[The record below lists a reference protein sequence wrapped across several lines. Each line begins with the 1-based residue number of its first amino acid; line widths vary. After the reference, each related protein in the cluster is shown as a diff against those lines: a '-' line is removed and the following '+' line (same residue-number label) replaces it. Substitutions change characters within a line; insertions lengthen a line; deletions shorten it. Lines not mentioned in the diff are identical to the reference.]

1 MIKRLQF
8 ELLEKL
14 IFKDKVVLVCGAR
27 QVGKTS
33 LCKKILDKY
42 SQKGLKTK
50 YFNAEIS
57 ETQEILNTTS
67 QAKLKALIGIY
78 DLVVIDEAQKIP
90 EIGQILKILVDTFPK
105 TQIIT
110 TGSSSFELANI
121 AGEPLVGRS
130 RKILMYPVACAEL
143 ANWQD
148 INFVRENIYEF
159 IQYGLLPKVLSYS
172 ETKDK
177 LEELGQIT
185 ESYLYKDILKFEA
198 VRKPVLL
205 EKLVKLLA
213 HQVGS
218 EVSHNSLANTL
229 GISSLTVEKYLDI
242 LQKSFIIYK
251 LPPFTKSL
259 KSEIKNKP
267 KYYFYDTGVLNTLL
281 DNYDLQRSDKYLGG
295 VWENFVIIEKIKQDN
310 LMQTKS
316 KFFYW
321 RNKGG
326 AEIDLVVKNG
336 DDLNCFEIKF
346 NPKKDPKIPESFKQ
360 SYSPKS
366 YKIISPAS
374 FWEELI

>member
-1 MIKRLQF
+1 MQF
-8 ELLEKL
+8 EQLENL
-14 IFKDKVVLVCGAR
+14 IFKDKVVLIYGAR

-33 LCKKILDKY
+33 LCKEILEKY

-57 ETQEILNTTS
+57 ETQEILNTAS

-105 TQIIT
+105 TQIIA

-130 RKILMYPVACAEL
+130 RKILMYPVACLEL
-143 ANWQD
+143 AKWKD

-159 IQYGLLPKVLSYS
+159 IQYGLLPKVLYYL
-172 ETKDK
+172 ETTDK
-177 LEELGQIT
+177 VEELLQIT
-185 ESYLYKDILKFEA
+185 ESYLYKDILKFEE
-198 VRKPVLL
+198 VRKPILL

-229 GISSLTVEKYLDI
+229 GISSITVEKYLDI

-259 KSEIKNKP
+259 QSEIKNKP

-281 DNYDLQRSDKYLGG
+281 DNYELQRSDKYLGG
-295 VWENFVIIEKIKQDN
+295 VWENFVIMEKIKQDN
-310 LMQTKS
+310 LMQAKS

-346 NPKKDPKIPESFKQ
+346 NQKKAAKISEAFDSSYNPKT
-360 SYSPKS
+360 
-366 YKIISPAS
+366 YKTISPVN